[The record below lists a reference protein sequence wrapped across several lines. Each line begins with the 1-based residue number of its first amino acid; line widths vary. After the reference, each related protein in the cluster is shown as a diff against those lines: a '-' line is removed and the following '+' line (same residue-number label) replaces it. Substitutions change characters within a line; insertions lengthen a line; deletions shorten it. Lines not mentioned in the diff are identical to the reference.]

1 MEDRALVNTVDST
14 FDAGEIHR
22 LGAAGFGRNIGFGAN
37 KVFTGAMLATLQVQP
52 QVIGIVLGLEGLFG
66 LVFLPV
72 TGWLSDRTKRPGWRR
87 KAYLWVAF
95 PGSALSWM
103 AFYYA
108 GSATAA
114 IWILVA
120 FYFFQQL
127 SVSPYLAWMPDLVSE
142 SRRGMASGYLNL
154 WWEIGNLVSFLVI
167 PMMWE
172 YLGHPFAFGFASFL
186 ILSGGLLTVLT
197 VREPTVDQLE
207 LGWQKAHTTRAGV
220 DINGVAAAEAGE
232 TAEGAKAVADSG
244 AKGAS
249 TATGVGGVGASW
261 ALLLRGDLAK
271 FYMVQALSWVA
282 FEAIASFFT
291 LFIVHGVGGTVFDS
305 AIGMSIFTIT
315 GVVTALWFGR
325 LYSRF
330 SPRDSMGVMLGLF
343 ALVSLAAVPTKSLI
357 ILYILLAVGGVL
369 WGGIQIISYALAAD
383 LLERQVAG
391 EAVGT
396 AGAQELHGRLYAIF
410 GIAQAVGLL
419 VAAPLAGFF
428 IHASGGHYGSMF
440 WASFLAGTVSM
451 ALSFTIKQTPPSAFG
466 SGAARASH

>member
-1 MEDRALVNTVDST
+1 MEDRALVDSE

-37 KVFTGAMLATLQVQP
+37 KVFTGAMLGALLVPP

-66 LVFLPV
+66 LLFLPV
-72 TGWLSDRTKRPGWRR
+72 TGWLSDRTRRQGWRR

-95 PGSALSWM
+95 PGSAAAWM

-114 IWILVA
+114 IWILVL

-142 SRRGMASGYLNL
+142 SKRGVASGYLNL

-172 YLGHPFAFGFASFL
+172 YLGHSFAFGFTSFL
-186 ILSGGLLTVLT
+186 ILAGGLLTLLT
-197 VREPTVDQLE
+197 VREPRIGELE
-207 LGWQKAHTTRAGV
+207 VRRQEAHARH
-220 DINGVAAAEAGE
+220 VAAKVDSVDAAGS
-232 TAEGAKAVADSG
+232 AVADG
-244 AKGAS
+244 GAS
-249 TATGVGGVGASW
+249 AADGADGVGAAGIGASW
-261 ALLLRGDLAK
+261 TMLFRGDLAK
-271 FYMVQALSWVA
+271 FYIVQALSWLA

-305 AIGMSIFTIT
+305 AIGMSIFTVT
-315 GVVTALWFGR
+315 GVVTALWFGGM
-325 LYSRF
+325 YSRF

-343 ALVSLAAVPTKSLI
+343 ALVSLAAIPTKSLM
-357 ILYILLAVGGVL
+357 ILYILLAIGGVL

-383 LLERQVAG
+383 LLERQAVDKIGPAG
-391 EAVGT
+391 VQA
-396 AGAQELHGRLYAIF
+396 LHGRLYAIF

-428 IHASGGHYGSMF
+428 IDASGGHYGSMF
-440 WASFLAGTVSM
+440 WASFLAGVIAM
-451 ALSFTIKQTPPSAFG
+451 AVAFMIRQTPPAAFG
-466 SGAARASH
+466 SKEARTGL

>member
-1 MEDRALVNTVDST
+1 MENRALVERE

-37 KVFTGAMLATLQVQP
+37 KVFTGAMLAVLQVQP
-52 QVIGIVLGLEGLFG
+52 QIIGIILGLEGLFG
-66 LVFLPV
+66 LLFLPV
-72 TGWLSDRTKRPGWRR
+72 TGWLSDRTRRPGWRR

-95 PGSALSWM
+95 PGSALTWM

-108 GSATAA
+108 GSASAA

-142 SRRGMASGYLNL
+142 SKRGMASGYLNL

-172 YLGHPFAFGFASFL
+172 YLGHSFAFGFASFL
-186 ILSGGLLTVLT
+186 ILAGGLITVLT
-197 VREPTVDQLE
+197 VREPTVDELE
-207 LGWQKAHTTRAGV
+207 SDWREAHATHAVGS
-220 DINGVAAAEAGE
+220 DAVAAAETGVK
-232 TAEGAKAVADSG
+232 TAESGRGA
-244 AKGAS
+244 GAS
-249 TATGVGGVGASW
+249 AAAAIGGGGVAASW

-271 FYMVQALSWVA
+271 FYIVQALSWVA

-325 LYSRF
+325 LYTRI
-330 SPRDSMGVMLGLF
+330 SPRDSMAVMLGLF
-343 ALVSLAAVPTKSLI
+343 AVVSLAAVPTKSLI
-357 ILYILLAVGGVL
+357 ILYVLLAIAGVL

-383 LLERQVAG
+383 LLERQMAG
-391 EAVGT
+391 GPM
-396 AGAQELHGRLYAIF
+396 GAQEMHGRLYAIF

-428 IHASGGHYGSMF
+428 IQASGGHYGSMF
-440 WASFLAGTVSM
+440 WASFLAGAIAMAVSFM
-451 ALSFTIKQTPPSAFG
+451 IKQTPPAAFG
-466 SGAARASH
+466 SGAASASR

>member
-1 MEDRALVNTVDST
+1 MENRALVERE

-37 KVFTGAMLATLQVQP
+37 KVFTGAMLAVLQVQP
-52 QVIGIVLGLEGLFG
+52 QIIGIILGLEGLFG
-66 LVFLPV
+66 LLFLPV
-72 TGWLSDRTKRPGWRR
+72 TGWLSDRTRRPGWRR

-95 PGSALSWM
+95 PGAALSWM

-108 GSATAA
+108 GSASAA

-172 YLGHPFAFGFASFL
+172 YLGHSFAFGFASFL
-186 ILSGGLLTVLT
+186 ILAGGLITVLT
-197 VREPTVDQLE
+197 VREPTVDELE
-207 LGWQKAHTTRAGV
+207 SDWREAHVTHDVGRGAG
-220 DINGVAAAEAGE
+220 GRTAAAI
-232 TAEGAKAVADSG
+232 
-244 AKGAS
+244 
-249 TATGVGGVGASW
+249 GVGGVAASW

-271 FYMVQALSWVA
+271 FYIVQALSWVA

-325 LYSRF
+325 LYTRI
-330 SPRDSMGVMLGLF
+330 SPRDSMAVMLGLF
-343 ALVSLAAVPTKSLI
+343 AVVSLAAVPTKSLI
-357 ILYILLAVGGVL
+357 ILYVLLAIAGVL

-383 LLERQVAG
+383 LLERQMAG
-391 EAVGT
+391 GPV
-396 AGAQELHGRLYAIF
+396 GAQEMHGRLYAIF

-428 IHASGGHYGSMF
+428 IQASGGHYGSMF
-440 WASFLAGTVSM
+440 WASFLAGAIAMAVSFM
-451 ALSFTIKQTPPSAFG
+451 IKQTPPAAFG
-466 SGAARASH
+466 SGAASASR